1 MVALH
6 PIPPGSRQWCAHSF
20 RKAGA
25 LRTFHKT
32 VWVSFGEAPLH
43 CHDFPLTWPILAS
56 VSHVPGS
63 CNRGNFCT
71 YAHGPHE
78 MQKWCSWATKAVQK
92 GKERERER
100 EGEIRLTMCTHTD
113 LAYVHHSVL
122 LFYENGHFDPVGS
135 ATYIDLHRFGS
146 IWIIYHE
153 S

>member
-1 MVALH
+1 MISHSPGLSWPLSLMFQAVAIAEIFAPMLMDH
-6 PIPPGSRQWCAHSF
+6 MKCKSDVAELQRQC
-20 RKAGA
+20 K
-25 LRTFHKT
+25 
-32 VWVSFGEAPLH
+32 
-43 CHDFPLTWPILAS
+43 
-56 VSHVPGS
+56 
-63 CNRGNFCT
+63 
-71 YAHGPHE
+71 
-78 MQKWCSWATKAVQK
+78 Q
-92 GKERERER
+92 GKRERER